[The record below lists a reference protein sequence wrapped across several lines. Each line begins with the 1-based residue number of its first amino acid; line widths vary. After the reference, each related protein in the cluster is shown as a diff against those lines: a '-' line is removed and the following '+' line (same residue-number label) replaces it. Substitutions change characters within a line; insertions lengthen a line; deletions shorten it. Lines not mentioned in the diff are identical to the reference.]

1 MAVNCLVFCGDGFFG
16 VDGDGWNGRGTNERG
31 TTDRGTNDRGNRWEN
46 ASDDHMTLVIID

>member
-16 VDGDGWNGRGTNERG
+16 VHGDGWNGGAGTN
-31 TTDRGTNDRGNRWEN
+31 DRGTNDRGNRWEN

>member
-16 VDGDGWNGRGTNERG
+16 VHGDGWNGRGTNERG
-31 TTDRGTNDRGNRWEN
+31 TNDRGTNDRGNRWEN